1 VVLLCLLLA
10 GLLEGIGLSALL
22 PIFGLLAR
30 DSSDAPAADN
40 VLSKL
45 GAAVEQT
52 LQRAGLES
60 SLGVLIAI
68 LAIFFWLKAGVLL
81 FAKRQ
86 IGYTVARVATDL
98 RLELLRVLMAA
109 RWSYYT
115 RLRPGS
121 AANALATEAE
131 RASFAYHSLAQ
142 VCGHAIETVVYLGL
156 ALAISWQVTA
166 GGAVAALLIFG
177 GLGALVRMA
186 SRAGRKQTKYLKFLL
201 SRVTDSLQA
210 VKLLKATSRES
221 LIGPLLES
229 DTRRLN
235 TALRRRVFS
244 KEALRALQEPILVTC
259 VCAGFYG
266 GYRLLEIPL
275 AEVMMLAALFA
286 KMMGSSNKMQRRY
299 QAAVTETSALWS
311 LRDMIDQASN
321 DVEALPTG
329 ATPTLERGIELRG
342 VRVCMDSALVLDDLS
357 LSIPVGKVT
366 AFVGESGAGKTTA
379 ADLVTGLIRP
389 DAGEVYVDGVPLSE
403 LDLRRWRQLIGYVPQ
418 EMLMLHDSVEKNVS
432 LGDPVVTADQV
443 EQALRDAGAW
453 DFVSALPGG
462 IECSVGERGARLSGG
477 QRQRIAIAR
486 ALVHGAKLLILDEAT
501 AALDPKNEAAVWA
514 TIERLRGRTTVIA
527 ISHQPALAGVADR
540 IYRIAD
546 GGCTA
551 VETSRCSER
560 AAS

>member
-1 VVLLCLLLA
+1 
-10 GLLEGIGLSALL
+10 
-22 PIFGLLAR
+22 
-30 DSSDAPAADN
+30 
-40 VLSKL
+40 
-45 GAAVEQT
+45 
-52 LQRAGLES
+52 
-60 SLGVLIAI
+60 
-68 LAIFFWLKAGVLL
+68 
-81 FAKRQ
+81 
-86 IGYTVARVATDL
+86 
-98 RLELLRVLMAA
+98 
-109 RWSYYT
+109 
-115 RLRPGS
+115 
-121 AANALATEAE
+121 
-131 RASFAYHSLAQ
+131 
-142 VCGHAIETVVYLGL
+142 
-156 ALAISWQVTA
+156 
-166 GGAVAALLIFG
+166 
-177 GLGALVRMA
+177 
-186 SRAGRKQTKYLKFLL
+186 
-201 SRVTDSLQA
+201 
-210 VKLLKATSRES
+210 
-221 LIGPLLES
+221 
-229 DTRRLN
+229 
-235 TALRRRVFS
+235 
-244 KEALRALQEPILVTC
+244 
-259 VCAGFYG
+259 
-266 GYRLLEIPL
+266 
-275 AEVMMLAALFA
+275 
-286 KMMGSSNKMQRRY
+286 
-299 QAAVTETSALWS
+299 
-311 LRDMIDQASN
+311 
-321 DVEALPTG
+321 
-329 ATPTLERGIELRG
+329 
-342 VRVCMDSALVLDDLS
+342 MDSALVLDNLS

-540 IYRIAD
+540 IYRLAD